1 MSIVW
6 IIVANFYLNGMRQTN
21 LIFREAMGLFWYDR
35 YKSIAEGIVNLIVSV
50 ILVRRFEVAGIF
62 LGTIVSTLTTSFWVE
77 PYVLM
82 RYGMKKRLEA
92 KAPGLFCTV
101 IMGHGHRNGCD
112 F

>member
-1 MSIVW
+1 
-6 IIVANFYLNGMRQTN
+6 
-21 LIFREAMGLFWYDR
+21 MGLFWYDR

-82 RYGMKKRLEA
+82 RYGMKKDWKRKLRDYFVRYVGGA
-92 KAPGLFCTV
+92 RPSQWL
-101 IMGHGHRNGCD
+101 
-112 F
+112 